1 MNHNSMAQPRQN
13 APLYSANPTQY
24 GYYDQIHAQ
33 QLQQNMRG
41 AQATLQPQ
49 QQGQPHTIATAGNH
63 FPPQS
68 FSQPRFAPSS
78 PAQSSSPSQAPIR
91 FSQAFGP
98 VQLQQLVS
106 RDGRQR
112 FLVFLPITAAGNQRL
127 IQMAAAQGVEPTTF
141 VSNNLRFFQGASDR
155 STGRPFE
162 QNAAGHPPQQQPQ
175 SLSGHDALRSHLG
188 HTDAYGTVPAGHG
201 HAATSA
207 RFQHLAPYQH
217 HPTQQATGT
226 PRWNVV
232 AIPQPAS
239 TPNSSNGH
247 PATPASPGLV
257 PDSVD
262 IGTKPSPA
270 APLEK
275 VNIDLTTGDDETPCP
290 HPATPVRRP
299 VVAKA
304 IPGSMRWQA
313 QNAAR
318 KLSQGPGKNA
328 YAPSSSEQTEEQKA
342 REAAKAAAVAAYE
355 KVKADS
361 QKRAQRSD
369 SEQGPEQPSTAQ
381 KTSPSDNSHAQTLSA
396 SIIAEAALPTPR
408 NDSVSSGSQGSQIQ
422 ECQLGSA
429 LNPSAQHDAGSIDVL
444 PDEVRKMQGGESVKQ
459 TFHGLDKA
467 GFALN
472 LPWLPGT
479 VTCVRKLQ
487 RDGRVEIC
495 LTGDLDVAQV
505 RMDKLMGLPKEKRA
519 APSAVDGVIADGEP
533 SLGKQTDGE
542 IMASKSGMGRKYRQK
557 KPQSHW
563 SNLTDEQIS
572 SRANE
577 QEALIGERS
586 VVRDEGTWDG
596 ADHAAD
602 GDLEQQLTAAFAS
615 EDPSPG
621 GAAAVPG
628 SDLLLE
634 VAAPST
640 GTTAPQ
646 NGAQLADESSP
657 NGFPQSAEL
666 FSPQGETSS
675 GNPFTSSPEAI
686 ASVAE
691 QNSGARGDAAAG
703 GSPNGNGL
711 VTGDGTDHWHTMNTQ
726 GEAARSSSVPID
738 FETPLAEDDD
748 DLFGDNLFGESD
760 STSNSTISAVVG
772 PNGTPILADES
783 SGRDKRKRSVGD
795 VGESTEPP
803 HKKNSVRRFLVLP
816 SMGASNVGGML

>member
-1 MNHNSMAQPRQN
+1 MNNNSMAQLRQN
-13 APLYSANPTQY
+13 APFYSANPTQH
-24 GYYDQIHAQ
+24 GYYDQIHEQ
-33 QLQQNMRG
+33 RLQQNMRG

-49 QQGQPHTIATAGNH
+49 QQGQPHTTATTGNH

-112 FLVFLPITAAGNQRL
+112 FLVFLPITAGGNRRL
-127 IQMAAAQGVEPTTF
+127 IQMAAAQGVEPMTF
-141 VSNNLRFFQGASDR
+141 VSNNLRFFQGAGDR
-155 STGRPFE
+155 SSGRLFE
-162 QNAAGHPPQQQPQ
+162 QNAAGRPPQQQLQ
-175 SLSGHDALRSHLG
+175 SLSRNDALRSSPSYTSG
-188 HTDAYGTVPAGHG
+188 YNVVPAERGPNAKPTNQQNISPHQHG
-201 HAATSA
+201 
-207 RFQHLAPYQH
+207 
-217 HPTQQATGT
+217 PTQQATGT
-226 PRWNVV
+226 PHWNEV
-232 AIPQPAS
+232 AVPQPAS
-239 TPNSSNGH
+239 TPISSNGH
-247 PATPASPGLV
+247 PTTPGSPAPV
-257 PDSVD
+257 PTSIDSEV
-262 IGTKPSPA
+262 TPSPEGS
-270 APLEK
+270 LEK
-275 VNIDLTTGDDETPCP
+275 VNIDLTTSDDETPSS
-290 HPATPVRRP
+290 HPATPIRRP
-299 VVAKA
+299 AVAKA

-361 QKRAQRSD
+361 QKRARRSD
-369 SEQGPEQPSTAQ
+369 GEQGLEQPSTAQ
-381 KTSPSDNSHAQTLSA
+381 KSSPSDNSHAQTLSA
-396 SIIAEAALPTPR
+396 SIIAEAALPTPP
-408 NDSVSSGSQGSQIQ
+408 NDSVSSGSQGSQVQ

-429 LNPSAQHDAGSIDVL
+429 LNPSAQHGAGSIDVL

-467 GFALN
+467 GCALN

-479 VTCVRKLQ
+479 VTCIRKLQ

-533 SLGKQTDGE
+533 ALGKQTDGE
-542 IMASKSGMGRKYRQK
+542 MMASKSGMGRKYRQK
-557 KPQSHW
+557 KPQGHW

-572 SRANE
+572 SRAIE

-596 ADHAAD
+596 ADHGAD

-621 GAAAVPG
+621 EAVAVPR

-666 FSPQGETSS
+666 SSPQGETSS
-675 GNPFTSSPEAI
+675 GDT
-686 ASVAE
+686 
-691 QNSGARGDAAAG
+691 AAG
-703 GSPNGNGL
+703 SSPNGNGL
-711 VTGDGTDHWHTMNTQ
+711 VVGDGTDQWHTMNTQ
-726 GEAARSSSVPID
+726 GEAAGSPSVPID

-748 DLFGDNLFGESD
+748 DLFGDNLFGESV

-783 SGRDKRKRSVGD
+783 SGRDKRKRRVED

-803 HKKNSVRRFLVLP
+803 HKKNSVRRFLALP
-816 SMGASNVGGML
+816 SMGARNVGGML